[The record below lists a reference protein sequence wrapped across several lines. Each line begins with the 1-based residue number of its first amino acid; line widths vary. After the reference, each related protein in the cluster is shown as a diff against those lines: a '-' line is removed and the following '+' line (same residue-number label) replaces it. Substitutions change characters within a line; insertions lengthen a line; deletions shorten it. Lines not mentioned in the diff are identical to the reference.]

1 VISRLTFQ
9 GFAYVAAAS
18 GSESPKATTAVMASR
33 GDRARLS
40 EGAYFE
46 GANDNE
52 SLPSDEDERSEEV
65 RPCPSRRPLSG
76 TSW

>member
-1 VISRLTFQ
+1 
-9 GFAYVAAAS
+9 
-18 GSESPKATTAVMASR
+18 MASR